1 VGELSMEYTEKQV
14 ASGCWEY
21 RGYEIRLYLSLNP
34 EVECDKHIFMYGVKE
49 AAEHTGFGH
58 SLKECKS
65 QIDKLGH
72 RPIIDKVVE
81 DYLEEQRELLDNEL
95 QGQIADAQREIDI
108 SKE

>member
-1 VGELSMEYTEKQV
+1 MGELSMEYTEKQV

-21 RGYEIRLYLSLNP
+21 RGYEILQY
-34 EVECDKHIFMYGVKE
+34 EATGKTAEYDKYIFMYGVKE
-49 AAEHTGFGH
+49 VADYTGFGH

>member
-1 VGELSMEYTEKQV
+1 MEYTEKQV

-58 SLKECKS
+58 SLKE
-65 QIDKLGH
+65 
-72 RPIIDKVVE
+72 
-81 DYLEEQRELLDNEL
+81 
-95 QGQIADAQREIDI
+95 
-108 SKE
+108 